1 MKVSGP
7 WLALLSAALF
17 GVSPTLIKMGLGE
30 FSPLL
35 VAGLLYLGSGLG
47 LFLVQLFRR
56 AEVLNEYR
64 ALSSAHR
71 LKLILAIIAG
81 GIGAPLCLTYGI
93 QLAPAFLVC
102 LLLNLESVAT
112 TVIAAIFFHEHVGRR
127 VWFGK
132 ALLVVGGIFITFRF
146 EGVFVL
152 SMPALLI
159 VAACILWGIDNNLTR
174 DVDQLSPTTFA
185 ATKGLAAGIFNI
197 LLAVGVGQGA
207 INVGNAIGV
216 LVIGAFSYGVSLILF
231 IQSLRLIGA
240 SRAGTYFAS
249 GPFLGMLFSLILLG
263 EHPPAYHWIAGVIM
277 LLGVWLLYKE
287 EHDHTH
293 THSPMTHRH
302 AHNHRDE
309 HHKHFHDQAD
319 EREHDHAHEHETLTH
334 SHGHWPDIHH
344 RHKH

>member
-1 MKVSGP
+1 
-7 WLALLSAALF
+7 
-17 GVSPTLIKMGLGE
+17 
-30 FSPLL
+30 
-35 VAGLLYLGSGLG
+35 
-47 LFLVQLFRR
+47 
-56 AEVLNEYR
+56 
-64 ALSSAHR
+64 
-71 LKLILAIIAG
+71 
-81 GIGAPLCLTYGI
+81 
-93 QLAPAFLVC
+93 
-102 LLLNLESVAT
+102 
-112 TVIAAIFFHEHVGRR
+112 
-127 VWFGK
+127 
-132 ALLVVGGIFITFRF
+132 
-146 EGVFVL
+146 
-152 SMPALLI
+152 MPALLI